1 MKKYKPIF
9 FIVFIALVVYLSYH
23 FQLHVYF
30 SDMQKLAFLQNMV
43 QENIWLAMLV
53 YCAITIFAGVFLALP
68 GVLYAVLAGMLF
80 GPVLGTLLCA
90 FSASVGAVFC
100 FIAARY
106 FLKDSIAPK
115 LMKNTYIKKYLFD
128 QKQNNMFFILM
139 ITRLVPLFPFN
150 LQNFAYGITDI
161 SLGLY
166 SIGTFIFIIPGT
178 AIYTFGTAGI
188 VDGGNRL
195 LYIVT
200 ALVLALVVTIVG
212 KQIQKR
218 YM

>member
-9 FIVFIALVVYLSYH
+9 FIVFTALVVYLSYH

-53 YCAITIFAGVFLALP
+53 YCVITIFAGVFLALP

-166 SIGTFIFIIPGT
+166 SVGTFIFIIPGT

-200 ALVLALVVTIVG
+200 ALVLVFVVTVVG

>member
-9 FIVFIALVVYLSYH
+9 FIVFTALVVYLSYH

-53 YCAITIFAGVFLALP
+53 YCVITIFAGVFLALP

-115 LMKNTYIKKYLFD
+115 LMKNTYIKKNLFD

-166 SIGTFIFIIPGT
+166 SVGTFIFIIPCT

-200 ALVLALVVTIVG
+200 ALVLVFVVTVVG

>member
-9 FIVFIALVVYLSYH
+9 FIVFTALVVYLSYH

-53 YCAITIFAGVFLALP
+53 YCVITIFAGVFLALP

-115 LMKNTYIKKYLFD
+115 LMKNTYIKKNLFD

-166 SIGTFIFIIPGT
+166 SVGTFIFIIPGT

-200 ALVLALVVTIVG
+200 ALVLVFVVTVVG